1 MKQFVKIGALA
12 LLLACTAH
20 TSNGAVVKNGAQR
33 SILAQAQE
41 GRTIDVSPPVEVPLS
56 NQSNLGSGVLRSTGL
71 SAVAS
76 ELTET
81 NQYNDHR
88 CNTKSSANKCAD
100 GCESS
105 AAYGVGTR
113 KRTVQLE
120 GDIVYR
126 NIRRSAEQGTAA
138 QNKQACEEAI
148 SSTTN
153 VLTAVEQPAECLR
166 VTVCVPN

>member
-12 LLLACTAH
+12 LLLACTAQ
-20 TSNGAVVKNGAQR
+20 TSNGAVVKK
-33 SILAQAQE
+33 SPILAQAQE
-41 GRTIDVSPPVEVPLS
+41 GKIIDVCPPTEIQSHSP
-56 NQSNLGSGVLRSTGL
+56 LGAGVLKSSGL
-71 SAVAS
+71 SAVAAA
-76 ELTET
+76 LTET

-88 CNTKSSANKCAD
+88 SNTKSSANKIAD

-126 NIRRSAEQGTAA
+126 NIRRSTENGIAA
-138 QNKQACEEAI
+138 QNK
-148 SSTTN
+148 
-153 VLTAVEQPAECLR
+153 
-166 VTVCVPN
+166 